1 MTACSLAAGR
11 PAGAPAVA
19 GSDGRGVSARRSAAG
34 GGPAEGGVPRASQG
48 AAEPAARALAR
59 AYGRWL
65 AARSLLGAGLRH
77 WSAGG
82 NGLLALAEF
91 HARYER
97 ASQGH
102 PFRWNCWNIC
112 AVDPLAICQKL
123 WLLRSRV
130 SFETA
135 RRAVGRHVMSCRCE
149 MRPNFICLS
158 LPAKCCCGGKGACSI
173 STSDARPLVQP
184 ILHTTL
190 LPKATPLL
198 LSLQCKCSL
207 ACAVRPSSASPPRP
221 RSPLWSA
228 TPACRRLISLARRPR
243 SSRFLHHPRQAASSR
258 LPFHA
263 GSSSCLL
270 PPARPRLSF
279 P

>member
-1 MTACSLAAGR
+1 MAGGAL
-11 PAGAPAVA
+11 PAG
-19 GSDGRGVSARRSAAG
+19 GRR
-34 GGPAEGGVPRASQG
+34 
-48 AAEPAARALAR
+48 
-59 AYGRWL
+59 
-65 AARSLLGAGLRH
+65 RH

-91 HARYER
+91 HARYET

-158 LPAKCCCGGKGACSI
+158 LPAKLGRSAFALERGHALYLPATPI
-173 STSDARPLVQP
+173 LQP
-184 ILHTTL
+184 ILHTL
-190 LPKATPLL
+190 SSHPPAQGDASPPLL
-198 LSLQCKCSL
+198 
-207 ACAVRPSSASPPRP
+207 SSASVCLPVCH
-221 RSPLWSA
+221 
-228 TPACRRLISLARRPR
+228 TPALL
-243 SSRFLHHPRQAASSR
+243 R
-258 LPFHA
+258 LP
-263 GSSSCLL
+263 SSPAFASVVCDTSLPSPYISRPFTPGLPASCTTT
-270 PPARPRLSF
+270 ARPHPPGSHSK
-279 P
+279 PDPSS

>member
-1 MTACSLAAGR
+1 
-11 PAGAPAVA
+11 
-19 GSDGRGVSARRSAAG
+19 
-34 GGPAEGGVPRASQG
+34 
-48 AAEPAARALAR
+48 
-59 AYGRWL
+59 
-65 AARSLLGAGLRH
+65 
-77 WSAGG
+77 
-82 NGLLALAEF
+82 
-91 HARYER
+91 
-97 ASQGH
+97 
-102 PFRWNCWNIC
+102 
-112 AVDPLAICQKL
+112 
-123 WLLRSRV
+123 
-130 SFETA
+130 
-135 RRAVGRHVMSCRCE
+135 MSCRCE

-173 STSDARPLVQP
+173 STSDARPLAQP

-279 P
+279 PPRLLCRHDSQGNRLCLDQHGPRRLRHDRHAQAHAAAATQAQVDADRLVRRRPVSNACSPMTPLPSQAWVSG